1 MENVSRSY
9 KNLVSEGERQLSSA
23 GIKEAKLDS
32 WYLFNYLTGV
42 DRTAY
47 FLHEDREVEKEISD
61 RFFSLIEKRMKR
73 IPIAYLTGTRGF
85 MGLDF
90 RVNEHVLIPEQDT
103 ELLVEE
109 ALKFSEG
116 KDVLDLCTGSGCI
129 AIALTKLGKPKSVLG
144 SDISEEALKVAS
156 SNVSIL
162 EEEERTRI
170 RFIKGDM
177 FEKVSGVFDLIL
189 SNPPYIETEVID
201 SLEPEV
207 SVYEPRLA
215 LDGDED
221 GLKFYRQIAKEAP
234 KYLKQGGKL
243 LLEIGSNQAEAV
255 TALLSLQ
262 GFQNIRVRKDLAG
275 LDRVIIADRS

>member
-1 MENVSRSY
+1 MENMSRSY
-9 KNLVSEGERQLSSA
+9 KNLVSEGERQLSAA

-42 DRTAY
+42 DRAAY

-61 RFFSLIEKRMKR
+61 RFFSLIEKRKKR

-144 SDISEEALKVAS
+144 SDISEEALTVAS

-162 EEEERTRI
+162 EEEERTLI

-234 KYLKQGGKL
+234 KYLKQDGKL

>member
-61 RFFSLIEKRMKR
+61 RFFSLIEKRKKR

-234 KYLKQGGKL
+234 KYLKQDGKL

>member
-162 EEEERTRI
+162 EEEERTLI